1 MAPCTSV
8 DLMVIIAHLRGEGL
22 STYSIELE
30 RLTPQL
36 TLTPR
41 PLHDGCIF
49 LIHYS
54 KVLGFFAKI
63 RAGCGKNNHWYEI
76 LSSPKQLSLRRII
89 VQSAFLFV
97 ILFDQNSEKTP
108 IKTPSKIPTARRAW
122 LYSFHGLVTKHG
134 FCMSIAMPEP
144 WSYARKKLKLR
155 QYIMRTCSDKI
166 RCSCFAPMIRF
177 FVTFQMHGS

>member
-1 MAPCTSV
+1 LNVEFRRKTQILKFNRTLGGIKSYCINIAISRRFDQKKKSLTNNLTVQQPTTSIPMAPCTSV

-63 RAGCGKNNHWYEI
+63 RAGCGKNNH
-76 LSSPKQLSLRRII
+76 
-89 VQSAFLFV
+89 
-97 ILFDQNSEKTP
+97 
-108 IKTPSKIPTARRAW
+108 
-122 LYSFHGLVTKHG
+122 
-134 FCMSIAMPEP
+134 
-144 WSYARKKLKLR
+144 
-155 QYIMRTCSDKI
+155 
-166 RCSCFAPMIRF
+166 
-177 FVTFQMHGS
+177 